1 MYTAL
6 VPFPVKKVCASW
18 VPLPLDQAMDDWRP
32 VKYLDC
38 MVLTSTRIRFFQY
51 GLSIAAAEEFL
62 TQGLLK
68 NNYTTWIF
76 TLIPF
81 GLFLIVASCLRE
93 FLHRRVCGWIA
104 PLLYY
109 ISMGTVGLAV
119 EWFIIGLTPWSDKT
133 SPLPLIVLFHSG
145 MFSFWGTVA
154 LGPHILLDD
163 RDATVIVR
171 RAFASTLVSWIVCSY
186 ILALGARFTRASDA
200 VQFLFTVGPVVLTF
214 LSMNGI
220 YAWYFFCCRR
230 QAP

>member
-1 MYTAL
+1 
-6 VPFPVKKVCASW
+6 
-18 VPLPLDQAMDDWRP
+18 MDDWRP

-119 EWFIIGLTPWSDKT
+119 EWFIIGLTPWSDRT
-133 SPLPLIVLFHSG
+133 SPLLLVVLFHSG

-163 RDATVIVR
+163 RDATVR
-171 RAFASTLVSWIVCSY
+171 CSHDNPEVQRVY
-186 ILALGARFTRASDA
+186 QDFLGEPLGEKAHALLHTRYTARPLYKR
-200 VQFLFTVGPVVLTF
+200 
-214 LSMNGI
+214 
-220 YAWYFFCCRR
+220 
-230 QAP
+230 